1 MADEGGFSMVDEMTG
16 NIAVLIQESGLA
28 ARAVMEARAD
38 DVKNYAQDNAPW
50 ADRTG
55 SARQGLDVDVYQE
68 GNEIVLELFHT
79 VDYGQW
85 LEVIQNGR
93 FAIIMPTLE
102 VFAAGIFEAAGAAYL
117 GEGGST
123 E

>member
-1 MADEGGFSMVDEMTG
+1 MANAAGFRIIADTLTVPIMRLNAAGLGQRVQDELLTE
-16 NIAVLIQESGLA
+16 A
-28 ARAVMEARAD
+28 ANMQD
-38 DVKNYAQDNAPW
+38 YAQQNAPW

-55 SARQGLDVDVYQE
+55 EARAGLTAEVDSDKGNVY
-68 GNEIVLELFHT
+68 VSLFHT

-102 VFAAGIFEAAGAAYL
+102 QFANEIFDRVGAKRS
-117 GEGGST
+117 G
-123 E
+123 